1 MGKVMNPVH
10 LIGWSFVGLCWW
22 ICLFTFGVF
31 QTLMWSLI
39 VLAACGIYL
48 NLSEKKA

>member
-1 MGKVMNPVH
+1 MGQVMDIKY
-10 LIGWSFVGLCWW
+10 LILWSFFGLGWW

-39 VLAACGIYL
+39 VMAACGIYL
-48 NLSEKKA
+48 NLSEEKA